1 MKRFFGII
9 VFVSLMLTGLTARSA
24 QKDTLRILAIGNSFS
39 WNAVEQNLGGIA
51 LADGKCAIIGNM
63 YIGGCSLERHWN
75 NAQTGSKDYSY
86 RKINQYNVK
95 TTKGEFTLEEA
106 LALFQL
112 PRNVGSF
119 ENEDV
124 IVSIGKFGPYVRHKN
139 LFYSLSKSDDPY
151 EINLDR
157 CIEIIKNKREAEKA
171 KAKLHAMFPRQLGIH
186 DGYDVFA
193 NIGRYG
199 PYLSYR
205 NKNYRLPK
213 DLDPLDISIEEAKE
227 IIMDAETEKTPA
239 RKKKKA

>member
-1 MKRFFGII
+1 MPIEVISGLLIPFCGTALGAAC
-9 VFVSLMLTGLTARSA
+9 VFL
-24 QKDTLRILAIGNSFS
+24 LR
-39 WNAVEQNLGGIA
+39 
-51 LADGKCAIIGNM
+51 D
-63 YIGGCSLERHWN
+63 
-75 NAQTGSKDYSY
+75 
-86 RKINQYNVK
+86 
-95 TTKGEFTLEEA
+95 
-106 LALFQL
+106 QL

-213 DLDPLDISIEEAKE
+213 DLDPLDITIEEAKE